1 MTTDDEAV
9 DDVDTVAVRAVLES
23 HPVRLGVLFGS
34 RVRGTSGDH
43 SDVDVAVEFDPS
55 LSDDERY
62 RARLSLVVELA
73 RALGI
78 DDIDVTV
85 LDGTRPEVARSA
97 LASGIVLV
105 GDPDHAA
112 ELLAEYEQQSSCPTR
127 EQRRKRFDETLARLE
142 ELT

>member
-1 MTTDDEAV
+1 MELDGDDI
-9 DDVDTVAVRAVLES
+9 DVDTEAVRGVLDD

-43 SDVDVAVEFDPS
+43 SDVDIAVEFDPS
-55 LSDDERY
+55 VSADERY
-62 RARLSLVVELA
+62 RARLSLVVDLV
-73 RALGI
+73 RALGV
-78 DDIDVTV
+78 DDVDVAV

-105 GDPDHAA
+105 GDPDHAD
-112 ELLAEYEQQSSCPTR
+112 ELLAEYEQQVSRPTR
-127 EQRRKRFDETLARLE
+127 ERRRERFDATLARLE